1 MGNTYECERIF
12 KKSTNRYL
20 RCVSCHPSVFPEP
33 IYSHFVGFIGTG
45 LISVSSFTFVGRANP

>member
-1 MGNTYECERIF
+1 MGNTYECKRIV

-20 RCVSCHPSVFPEP
+20 RCVFRRPCVVPEP

-45 LISVSSFTFVGRANP
+45 LISLSSFTFV